1 MSIPARAR
9 EKESF
14 LAKSNLHDDHVKEG
28 FIGCDEPARRQLY
41 GINDQNK
48 LSGILAERG
57 NHA

>member
-28 FIGCDEPARRQLY
+28 FIGRDQPARRQLY
-41 GINDQNK
+41 EMHDHNK
-48 LSGILAERG
+48 LSEILAERG
-57 NHA
+57 NDA